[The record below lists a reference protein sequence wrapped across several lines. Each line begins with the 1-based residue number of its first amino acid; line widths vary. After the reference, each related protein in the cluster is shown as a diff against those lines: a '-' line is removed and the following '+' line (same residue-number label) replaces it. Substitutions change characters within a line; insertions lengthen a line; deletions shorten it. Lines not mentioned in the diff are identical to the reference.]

1 MVKFVSWLISK
12 IKHHEYKV
20 DKEIK
25 SSDLLTIM
33 ISRFFMLIRGI
44 KHKVLLKKTSGL
56 LFVGKR
62 VKICSHSHMECGSGM
77 TIEDGCFINALC
89 KNGVKIGNN
98 FSLGH
103 NSMVECT
110 GVIRELGDQL
120 IIGDNVGIAANAF
133 ISVRGKV
140 KIGSNTIFGPSVKL
154 FSENHIFSDLNT
166 PIYLQ
171 GATRK
176 GISIGEDCWIGS
188 NVTVLDGVHI
198 GNKVVI
204 AAGAVVNRDIPDYAI
219 AGGIP
224 ARILKIRNEEREQ

>member
-12 IKHHEYKV
+12 IKHREYIV
-20 DKEIK
+20 DEKIT
-25 SSDLLTIM
+25 SSDLLM
-33 ISRFFMLIRGI
+33 IIIDRFFMLIRGI
-44 KHKVLLKKTSGL
+44 KHKVLFKKTTGL
-56 LFVGKR
+56 VFIGKK
-62 VKICSHSHMECGSGM
+62 VKIRSHSHMECGSGM

-89 KNGVKIGNN
+89 KNGVKIGDN
-98 FSLGH
+98 FSLGR
-103 NSMVECT
+103 NSIIECT

-120 IIGDNVGIAANAF
+120 VIGDDVGIAANAF

-154 FSENHIFSDLNT
+154 FSENHVFTDLNI

-171 GATRK
+171 GATK
-176 GISIGEDCWIGS
+176 QGISIGEDCWIGS

-204 AAGAVVNRDIPDYAI
+204 AAGAVVNKDIPDYAI
-219 AGGIP
+219 VGGVP
-224 ARILKIRNEEREQ
+224 ARILKMRNKENW